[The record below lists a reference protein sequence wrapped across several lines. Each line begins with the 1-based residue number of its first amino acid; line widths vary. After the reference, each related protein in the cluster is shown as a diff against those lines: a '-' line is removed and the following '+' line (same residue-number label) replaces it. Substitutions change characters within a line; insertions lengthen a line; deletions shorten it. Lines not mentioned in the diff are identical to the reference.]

1 MKRLEGKVAL
11 ITGAGKGIGEGIARR
26 FAKEGAAV
34 GVLDITRDWCES
46 VASDICQAGG
56 QAIPLVCD
64 IRDEQQVAHA
74 VDQLTQA
81 FGPITVLMNNAAVMP
96 SGRLHETS
104 PEDFDRCVS
113 VNLRGTYLVNR
124 AVIPGMM
131 ANGKGS
137 IIHMASITG
146 VRGLPGLAVYSATKG
161 ALIALTRAM
170 STDYARYG
178 IRVNAVSPGTID
190 SPMLHNF
197 LAAQSNPDALRIL
210 PFRLPVARVDHQPI
224 RPRVEPLRV
233 AQAGQVVPGRDQ
245 RLLRGVVGS
254 IAVAQDSV
262 GDPVQPIEGLAG
274 EGREGFHVA
283 PLRAHD
289 QITLHPLLLS
299 DAAPVRPST

>member
-26 FAKEGAAV
+26 FADEGAAV
-34 GVLDITRDWCES
+34 GVLDINRDWCES
-46 VASDICQAGG
+46 VAADIRQAGG
-56 QAIPLVCD
+56 RAVPVLCD
-64 IRDEQQVAHA
+64 IRDERQVARA
-74 VDQLTQA
+74 VAEVTQA
-81 FGPITVLMNNAAVMP
+81 FGPVTVLMNNAAVMP

-124 AVIPGMM
+124 AVIPG
-131 ANGKGS
+131 

-197 LAAQSNPDALRIL
+197 LAAQSHPEELRKAFDEMHPIG
-210 PFRLPVARVDHQPI
+210 RVGTIAEVANVIVFLASDEASFVTGSNYEVDGGLGSKGEQP
-224 RPRVEPLRV
+224 
-233 AQAGQVVPGRDQ
+233 
-245 RLLRGVVGS
+245 
-254 IAVAQDSV
+254 QDS
-262 GDPVQPIEGLAG
+262 PQ
-274 EGREGFHVA
+274 
-283 PLRAHD
+283 
-289 QITLHPLLLS
+289 
-299 DAAPVRPST
+299 